1 LSFFVL
7 IEAMICRILAII
19 FLIFTN
25 DLFAFSFDISHSI
38 HETRSQYGS
47 NNSLSGVET
56 LERTE
61 QSIRVSENWSQYSF
75 SLYYNQNA
83 YSEAQDQ
90 KESGIGLKF
99 GMTFD
104 LSKSLLSIFI
114 VGSKRELYLPVYT
127 TATNLEKVSFIGKGG
142 GVRLKKDF
150 IGYEYYYESYGD
162 LTVASQ
168 STTGKEFTHKI
179 FLEFG
184 SSFNYGVFYFN
195 RTQDFTGT
203 ISSYKN
209 SQGIGFNLGFSL

>member
-1 LSFFVL
+1 MF
-7 IEAMICRILAII
+7 CRIIAII
-19 FLIFTN
+19 FLIFSN
-25 DLFAFSFDISHSI
+25 DLFAFNFDISHSI

-61 QSIRVSENWSQYSF
+61 QSIRVSENWSQYNF

-83 YSEAQDQ
+83 YSEAQSQ
-90 KESGIGLKF
+90 KESGIGLRF

-104 LSKSLLSIFI
+104 LRKSLLSIFI

-127 TATNLEKVSFIGKGG
+127 TATNLEKVSFIGKGVG
-142 GVRLKKDF
+142 ARLKKDF

-168 STTGKEFTHKI
+168 STTGKEFAHKI

-184 SSFNYGVFYFN
+184 SRFNYGIFYFN